1 MKRFTIPADFNGQ
14 KHPFHV
20 YIGRPT
26 PDLHPLQFQRQWLK
40 EQRGGEIPDDVMESF
55 GKLLALALENSVSFE
70 DLCVYALGES
80 QKTAEEPATVPAEPS
95 GDDPG

>member
-70 DLCVYALGES
+70 D